1 MRRQELIM
9 VRIEIDGRGVLV
21 AGPLEGVAIRF
32 KDELVRR
39 GFARKSLMNQLR
51 LLAHL
56 SRWLEA
62 EGVAAGSLTSEQV
75 EAFLAE
81 RRHTHTGLFSR
92 KALGPLLA
100 WLVGEG
106 VIGEEA
112 AVVPVAADPL
122 ELVGFGEYLREERRL
137 ADSTVAAS
145 MARAR
150 RFWAGYVPAG
160 GVGELTAAEVTRSL
174 LDEGLARR
182 PVSVKAFGYTLRS
195 LLRFWFITGVTSHDL
210 SAATLVIRSPQPS
223 RLPVGVSHDVVAGL
237 LAGCGRGTSAGL
249 RDYAVLLL
257 LARLGL
263 RAVEVA
269 RLRLEDLDWR
279 RGELLVRGKGNRDE
293 RLPLPHE
300 VGEAIVAYLQGAR
313 PADAGFREVFAA
325 DRAPRRPLTREAV
338 GGIVE
343 RACDRAG
350 LARFGAHRLRH
361 TLGEQMVAAAVPL
374 DAIGQVLRHTT
385 ALTTAGYARVDVMA
399 LRELTQP
406 WPATRGGERS

>member
-1 MRRQELIM
+1 M

-21 AGPLEGVAIRF
+21 AGPLEGVAVRF
-32 KDELVRR
+32 EEELVRR
-39 GFARKSLMNQLR
+39 GFRRKSLMNQLR

-56 SRWLEA
+56 SRWLQ
-62 EGVAAGSLTSEQV
+62 VQDTDAGSLTSEQV
-75 EAFLAE
+75 EAFLGE
-81 RRHTHTGLFSR
+81 RRRSHTGLFSR

-100 WLVGEG
+100 WLAVEG
-106 VIGEEA
+106 VIGQQAA
-112 AVVPVAADPL
+112 AVAVAADPV

-137 ADSTVAAS
+137 ADSTISAN

-160 GVGELTAAEVTRSL
+160 GVGELTAAEVTRAL
-174 LDEGLARR
+174 LDEGATRR

-195 LLRFWFITGVTSHDL
+195 LLRFWFIAGITSHDL
-210 SAATLVIRSPQPS
+210 SAATLVIRHTQPS
-223 RLPVGVSHDVVAGL
+223 RLPVGASRGDVAAL
-237 LAGCGRGTSAGL
+237 LSGCDRGTGAGL

-257 LARLGL
+257 LVRLGL
-263 RAVEVA
+263 RAIEVA
-269 RLRLEDLDWR
+269 RLRLDDIDWHC
-279 RGELLVRGKGNRDE
+279 GELLVRGKGSRDE

-300 VGEAIVAYLQGAR
+300 VGDAIVAYLQGAR
-313 PADAGFREVFAA
+313 PADARFREVFAA

-350 LARFGAHRLRH
+350 LDRFGAHRLRH

-374 DAIGQVLRHTT
+374 DAIGQVLRHAT
-385 ALTTAGYARVDVMA
+385 ALTTAGYARVDVTA
-399 LRELTQP
+399 LRELAQP
-406 WPATRGGERS
+406 WPTFAGAPMGGERS